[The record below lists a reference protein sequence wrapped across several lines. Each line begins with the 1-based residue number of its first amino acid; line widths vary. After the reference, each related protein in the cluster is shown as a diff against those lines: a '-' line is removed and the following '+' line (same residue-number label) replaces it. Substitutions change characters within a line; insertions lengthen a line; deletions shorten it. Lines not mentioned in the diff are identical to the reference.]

1 MRPVYLDNNAT
12 TRVDPDVVAAM
23 LPYFTEHYGNPS
35 SAHDLGVAARR
46 ALKRARGSVRA
57 LIGAG
62 SDDEI
67 QFTSGGTESDNTA
80 ILGAL
85 GAADGRDEVVVSA
98 VEHPAILALV
108 AQLANSGRIKA
119 HVIPV
124 DQAGRLDRA
133 RYRAA
138 LSARVALVSIMW
150 ANNETGVLFPV
161 EELAEEAKAVGAL
174 FHSDAIQ
181 AAGRIPI
188 EVRQTSI
195 DLISLSAH
203 KLHGP
208 KGVGALYVRLG
219 LTLNPMIYGGR
230 QERGRRAGTE
240 NLPGVVGFARAAEIA
255 HAALASD
262 AARMR
267 VLRDRLERSLQDRI
281 PEAFVVG
288 RTEPRLPNTSAL
300 VCGGAEA
307 DAIALMLNRAGIA
320 VSTGAACA
328 AGSFASSHVL
338 RAMNIPAALAQGA
351 TRFSLSRDNCDDDVD
366 RVLAAMPSIVERLRG
381 RPRAELSAAPQ
392 LVAAVA

>member
-1 MRPVYLDNNAT
+1 
-12 TRVDPDVVAAM
+12 
-23 LPYFTEHYGNPS
+23 
-35 SAHDLGVAARR
+35 
-46 ALKRARGSVRA
+46 
-57 LIGAG
+57 
-62 SDDEI
+62 
-67 QFTSGGTESDNTA
+67 
-80 ILGAL
+80 
-85 GAADGRDEVVVSA
+85 
-98 VEHPAILALV
+98 
-108 AQLANSGRIKA
+108 
-119 HVIPV
+119 
-124 DQAGRLDRA
+124 
-133 RYRAA
+133 
-138 LSARVALVSIMW
+138 
-150 ANNETGVLFPV
+150 
-161 EELAEEAKAVGAL
+161 
-174 FHSDAIQ
+174 
-181 AAGRIPI
+181 
-188 EVRQTSI
+188 VRQTSI

-219 LTLNPMIYGGR
+219 LTLKPMICGGR

-288 RTEPRLPNTSAL
+288 RTELRLPNTSAL

-366 RVLAAMPSIVERLRG
+366 RVLAAMPSIVARLRG
-381 RPRAELSAAPQ
+381 RPRAELSTAPQ